1 MNLENLPKHILIG
14 SLHNAPALAG
24 CTENWWV
31 GRPASCKLALP
42 PENYPDTFQLGDC
55 TQELC
60 QKKYAVDADLMEL
73 LVFKCL
79 CEQQSYYHMAGK
91 GLIRAL
97 QDPRSWFELERT

>member
-14 SLHNAPALAG
+14 SLHNAHALAG

-55 TQELC
+55 TQESC
-60 QKKYAVDADLMEL
+60 QKKYAVDAGTDLVEL
-73 LVFKCL
+73 LV
-79 CEQQSYYHMAGK
+79 
-91 GLIRAL
+91 
-97 QDPRSWFELERT
+97 